1 MFYLGPLDRI
11 KVWGSF
17 GGVGR
22 HAPGENWD
30 CAGEAC

>member
-1 MFYLGPLDRI
+1 MFYLAPLDHI

-17 GGVGR
+17 GGVG
-22 HAPGENWD
+22 HPPGENWD